1 MRTPSFEYNGPMTN
15 YVSKFL
21 RVYLVDDH
29 DIVRQGLRDLLVPAT
44 DIDVVGDSDSAH
56 EAARA
61 IPQLGVDV
69 MVLDL
74 RLQDGTGIEVCRA
87 VRSVDP
93 SIRGLLLT
101 SSADDEA
108 LMAAI
113 LAGASGYVVK
123 LTRSSDITSA
133 IRRVGAGRSLIDTAT
148 MERVGQQL
156 MREVEGLQ
164 PPLTTDERRVLA
176 LVVEGL
182 TNAQVAERLGVP
194 VGAATAEIAA
204 LVERIMRP
212 APPMRAAPGP
222 AQPGRHRRTD
232 D

>member
-1 MRTPSFEYNGPMTN
+1 MTN
-15 YVSKFL
+15 YVPRYL
-21 RVYLVDDH
+21 RVFLVDDH

-44 DIDVVGDSDSAH
+44 DIYVVGDSGSARD
-56 EAARA
+56 AARA
-61 IPQLGVDV
+61 IPELGVDV

-87 VRSVDP
+87 VRSADP

-101 SSADDEA
+101 SSGDDEA

-123 LTRSSDITSA
+123 LTRSSDITDA
-133 IRRVGAGRSLIDTAT
+133 IRRVGAGKSLIEPAT
-148 MERVGQQL
+148 VDRVSQQL
-156 MREVEGLQ
+156 MRVVDELQ
-164 PPLTTDERRVLA
+164 PPLSANERLLLA
-176 LVVEGL
+176 HVVEGL
-182 TNAQVAERLGVP
+182 TNAQVAELLGTSVETT
-194 VGAATAEIAA
+194 AADITA
-204 LVERIMRP
+204 LVERVMRP
-212 APPMRAAPGP
+212 GLPTRAANES